1 MTKGSRNRIQFWG
14 GPMDGS
20 TIPAIMSV
28 MDYMEITIVHNDV
41 DKVCYLY
48 EYREDTNDFEYV
60 GQEQLEED
68 DV

>member
-1 MTKGSRNRIQFWG
+1 
-14 GPMDGS
+14 MDGS

-60 GQEQLEED
+60 GQEQLEDD